1 MHFHR
6 VCECFDGL
14 TAKKEGVADLWSS
27 ENVVA
32 GIGMFESVQW
42 VANVWIRADIHFK
55 REDNVSVEVRIKKS
69 SILRS

>member
-1 MHFHR
+1 MFWWL
-6 VCECFDGL
+6 D
-14 TAKKEGVADLWSS
+14 AKKEGVADLWSS